1 MPSINA
7 FLSGIQ
13 ASGWLKHVRSVLET
27 ANFVAQTVES
37 GVSVVVHCSDGWDR
51 TAQTCSLAALLL
63 DPYYRTIDGFQ
74 ALIHK
79 EWLSFGHKFNDRCG
93 HIQIGDSKEVAPV
106 FTQFVDA
113 VWQLQQ
119 QYPFDFEFNE
129 RFLLTLHDHVYSCQF
144 GTFIG
149 NSEKE
154 RIDLQLPERTFSLW
168 ALFDTQRRSFINP
181 LYSLKRNMAE
191 LTSGLDLDSATLRRL
206 QTIREASQNESPLMC
221 VNLCPQLIRFWRSM
235 YNRFDVGVHPRE
247 SCPDLLSVSYNHIL
261 HLRSHIRYLESALAD
276 VVASRADFNSNKD
289 NNVCE
294 SRMVSEDSFDG
305 RISIRNDSSF
315 DSIDSPLKVVQECML
330 RLQMQHEENRKQA
343 VQDKESAKFSLNAC
357 QTIRAPIKHRMS
369 SLDLAQIL
377 QTIENVSLHWQSV
390 RNAKECSCGSPFDQA
405 NAMFH
410 CWGCGFIFC
419 VRCVEK
425 RPPVSG
431 HLDLSLLS
439 SPSPVNV
446 ATANELEASNK
457 TNNSVDPATLIISKG
472 VGDQLVSTQTQ
483 IVVGAASES
492 TDANF
497 SLVQLGS
504 MSLGQDPL
512 TCVKSEQSKVVA
524 APPSSSSLSS
534 PPSSS
539 GEPSQSEA
547 SNIALSNQF
556 VPICNKC
563 SKLFAKN

>member
-1 MPSINA
+1 MFDFIQYKACELKVPSINA
-7 FLSGIQ
+7 FLTGIQ

-79 EWLSFGHKFNDRCG
+79 EWLAFGHKFNDRCG

-149 NSEKE
+149 NCEKQ
-154 RIDLQLPERTFSLW
+154 RITLQLSQRTFSLW
-168 ALFDTQRRSFINP
+168 ALFDTQRGSFVNP
-181 LYSLKRNMAE
+181 LYSLKRNLNE
-191 LTSGLDLDSATLRRL
+191 FTSGLDLDSATLHRL
-206 QTIREASQNESPLMC
+206 QIIKNSNHSSPVLT

-247 SCPDLLSVSYNHIL
+247 SCADLLSVTYNHVL
-261 HLRSHIRYLESALAD
+261 NLRTHIRYLESALTKLLI
-276 VVASRADFNSNKD
+276 SKSETNSNKD
-289 NNVCE
+289 NAFE
-294 SRMVSEDSFDG
+294 SRLVSEDSFDG

-330 RLQMQHEENRKQA
+330 RLQMQHEENRKQEVKAKEIAKADAIQTVGPVDKQQSTLDVSQA
-343 VQDKESAKFSLNAC
+343 VQAIES
-357 QTIRAPIKHRMS
+357 
-369 SLDLAQIL
+369 
-377 QTIENVSLHWQSV
+377 VSLQWQSV
-390 RNAKECSCGSPFDQA
+390 RNARECSCGSPFDQA

-410 CWGCGFIFC
+410 CWGCGLIFC

-425 RPPVSG
+425 RPLTSV
-431 HLDLSLLS
+431 HLDLLLAPQS
-439 SPSPVNV
+439 TLLDNGIK
-446 ATANELEASNK
+446 LIG
-457 TNNSVDPATLIISKG
+457 SVDTTPIDLK
-472 VGDQLVSTQTQ
+472 VGGDEPIEPIQDKQDKRSL
-483 IVVGAASES
+483 S
-492 TDANF
+492 TDYNF

-504 MSLGQDPL
+504 MSLGEDPL
-512 TCVKSEQSKVVA
+512 TCVQKEPQTIA
-524 APPSSSSLSS
+524 APLPSSSSLSS
-534 PPSSS
+534 PPSS
-539 GEPSQSEA
+539 EEQSQFES
-547 SNIALSNQF
+547 SNVTLLNQF

-563 SKLFAKN
+563 CKLFAKN